1 MSLKRKVAIGVVVA
15 LIVAGLGLG
24 SAWVTGASALKSET
38 AKIEANS
45 DDDKKQVS
53 KKSSKDVV
61 NRQKRMRSPRRIRMS
76 QDREEL
82 AKYQKKDT
90 ATDSAVKAE
99 DKKADAAKPST
110 GSSSAP
116 SKSDS
121 KPSSGSAGKPSHEHA
136 WQMRSPNDP
145 VYETRTRTVIDQP
158 AWDETVSAGYDELR
172 FSDGYVTTSLTDAI
186 SHQDGTGCSY
196 SIYMSQV
203 TVHHAAVT
211 HVEQYQVQ
219 TGTK

>member
-61 NRQKRMRSPRRIRMS
+61 NEVTDNASKA
-76 QDREEL
+76 L
-82 AKYQKKDT
+82 AADEKKIYQKKDT

-110 GSSSAP
+110 GSNSAP

-158 AWDETVSAGYDELR
+158 AWDETVSAGYDEFR

-203 TVHHAAVT
+203 SVHHAAVT